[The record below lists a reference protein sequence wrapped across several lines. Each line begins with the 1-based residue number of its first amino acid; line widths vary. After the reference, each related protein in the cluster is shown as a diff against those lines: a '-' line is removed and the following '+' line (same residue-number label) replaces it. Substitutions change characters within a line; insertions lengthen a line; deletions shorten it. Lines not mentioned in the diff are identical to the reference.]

1 MIGGREAQIGAP
13 DTPAAAG
20 EPAERGGRAFVQQ
33 VAVYI
38 EERVTARALG
48 NHVPG
53 PDLLE
58 HGARCT
64 HAQALSRAEDYY

>member
-13 DTPAAAG
+13 DPPAAAG
-20 EPAERGGRAFVQQ
+20 EPAERGGGAFVQQ
-33 VAVYI
+33 VAIHV
-38 EERVTARALG
+38 EERMAARALG

-58 HGARCT
+58 HRARST
-64 HAQALSRAEDYY
+64 HAQAFSRAEDYY

>member
-1 MIGGREAQIGAP
+1 
-13 DTPAAAG
+13 
-20 EPAERGGRAFVQQ
+20 VQQ
-33 VAVYI
+33 MAVYI